1 MAFRLKDRVRKVGQ
15 KEVRTV
21 EDIREPDEHVLG
33 FVNPAAETMY
43 WIQLGNDFDSRVW
56 VKESDLELAE

>member
-1 MAFRLKDRVRKVGQ
+1 MPFKIKDRVRKLGEQ
-15 KEVRTV
+15 KVRTV
-21 EDIREPDEHVLG
+21 EDIREPDEHVLR

-43 WIQLGNDFDSRVW
+43 WIQLGTDVDTRVW

>member
-1 MAFRLKDRVRKVGQ
+1 MAFRLKDRVRRFGQ

-21 EDIREPDEHVLG
+21 EDIREPDEHVLR

>member
-1 MAFRLKDRVRKVGQ
+1 MAFELKDRVRRIGH

-21 EDIREPDEHVLG
+21 EDIREPDEHVLL

-43 WIQLGNDFDSRVW
+43 WIQIGTDVDSRVW
-56 VKESDLELAE
+56 VKESELELAD